1 MHINDVAEVDVG
13 LPRVERFLPDAV
25 EADHHLQLGA
35 VALLQCRETQLSG
48 VAGKHHPTGDADDLA
63 GLGVG
68 GQVRIG
74 LPDLGQRVGAGD
86 LDRIG
91 VAALGK
97 QPLPLGLTDPELLGD
112 IGLGVG
118 LIRRGHDLPA

>member
-1 MHINDVAEVDVG
+1 MSPRSTSR
-13 LPRVERFLPDAV
+13 LPRVERFLSDAI
-25 EADHHLQLGA
+25 EADHHLQLGP

-48 VAGKHHPTGDADDLA
+48 VTGKHHPTGDTDDLA

-68 GQVRIG
+68 RQLWVG
-74 LPDLGQRVGAGD
+74 LPDLGQRVGAGN
-86 LDRIG
+86 LDRVG
-91 VAALGK
+91 LTALGK

>member
-1 MHINDVAEVDVG
+1 MSPRSTSR
-13 LPRVERFLPDAV
+13 LPGVERFLSDAV
-25 EADHHLQLGA
+25 EADHHLQLGP

-48 VAGKHHPTGDADDLA
+48 VTGKHHPTGDTDDLA

-68 GQVRIG
+68 RQLWIR
-74 LPDLGQRVGAGD
+74 LPDLGERVRAGN
-86 LDRIG
+86 LDR
-91 VAALGK
+91 VRLTALGK

-112 IGLGVG
+112 VGLGVG

>member
-13 LPRVERFLPDAV
+13 LPGVERFLSDAI
-25 EADHHLQLGA
+25 EADHHLQLGP

-48 VAGKHHPTGDADDLA
+48 VTGKHHPTGDTDDLA

-68 GQVRIG
+68 RQIWIG
-74 LPDLGQRVGAGD
+74 LPDLGQRVGAGN
-86 LDRIG
+86 LDRVG
-91 VAALGK
+91 LAALAK
-97 QPLPLGLTDPELLGD
+97 QPFSFGLTDPELLGD

-118 LIRRGHDLPA
+118 LIR